1 LLYTDRG
8 RFREYPVMVEQMPSV
23 MRCGFLA
30 NDLLA
35 HGRWDAEVEA
45 LLAQPAPAARPL
57 VNGAEVAAGML
68 SAML

>member
-1 LLYTDRG
+1 
-8 RFREYPVMVEQMPSV
+8 MVEQMPSV

-57 VNGAEVAAGML
+57 VYGAEVAAGML